1 MERKE
6 KLYCLFER
14 LSERDQMKAFEFIQ
28 ELAYRHKDHAEE
40 QDVMEL
46 YGKNYFV
53 VPD

>member
-14 LSERDQMKAFEFIQ
+14 LSERDQKKAFEFIQ
-28 ELAYRHKDHAEE
+28 ELARRNGDGIEDE
-40 QDVMEL
+40 DVMEL
-46 YGKNYFV
+46 FGKNYFV